1 MRRAVVWVWVL
12 VAGVVLGAGSG
23 VALGQPALAERVLV
37 VPVEGEVGVGITAA
51 GVDDALTRARRQ
63 KVEKVV
69 FLVDSPGG
77 YLYEARAIMGLL
89 TREAEGLE
97 IVAVVPERALSAA
110 TVFLAAADAWVVS
123 PGAVVGAA
131 TAYGVDSTT
140 GSVDVDAKLNGA
152 WAAALADF
160 AAQSGWPGVVFRAM
174 VERDVTLYAGRTE
187 EGGPV
192 VFSRSWPDGAET
204 VERIDNDGTVLS
216 LNSTQLEQFDL
227 ATVVADFGKGDDALV
242 EAIARVR
249 GWGEVRSAGSYGRS
263 SMIRAAKEREK
274 LEEEVRE
281 LWEHFEREVT
291 KAAETDPRGLSI
303 YFDRDTMLMTGA
315 SQRAWAQAAAASL
328 NHWTAAERIMQRMA
342 RLDRDAERAG
352 AEHLRVDRER
362 ADAAYKQV
370 AENISYLRAN
380 LRRTHYQLNP

>member
-1 MRRAVVWVWVL
+1 MRQAGAWVWGLIVPL
-12 VAGVVLGAGSG
+12 VLGALSG
-23 VALGQPALAERVLV
+23 VAWGQASVAERVLV
-37 VPVEGEVGVGITAA
+37 VPAEGEVGVGITAA
-51 GVDDALTRARRQ
+51 GVADALTRARRQ

-69 FLVDSPGG
+69 FVVDSPGG

-89 TREAEGLE
+89 SRETEGLE

-110 TVFLAAADAWVVS
+110 TVLLAAADAWVVS

-131 TAYGVDSTT
+131 TAYGVDRST

-152 WAAALADF
+152 WAAELADF
-160 AAQSGWPGVVFRAM
+160 AAQSGWPDVVFRAM

-192 VFSRSWPDGAET
+192 VFSRSWPEGAAT
-204 VERIDNDGTVLS
+204 VERIDASGSVLS
-216 LNSTQLEQFDL
+216 LNSTQLDDFDL
-227 ATVVADFGKGDDALV
+227 ATVIAELGEGDEALV
-242 EAIARVR
+242 EAVAGVR
-249 GWGEVRSAGSYGRS
+249 GWGEVRSAGNYGRS
-263 SMIRAAKEREK
+263 SMVRAAREREK
-274 LEEEVRE
+274 LGEEMGE
-281 LWEHFEREVT
+281 LWERFEREVT
-291 KAAETDPRGLSI
+291 RAAEADPRGLRV

-328 NHWTAAERIMQRMA
+328 NHWSAAERIMQRLA
-342 RLDRDAERAG
+342 RLDRDAEKSG

-362 ADAAYKQV
+362 ADEAYRRV
-370 AENISYLRAN
+370 AENIAYMRAN